1 MKIRY
6 MMMLF
11 ALLLSSSC
19 TDQLELIPPSNATT
33 IVFYKSESDFLQAI
47 NSVYADLKSYPT
59 RVLDLSETRSD
70 NIYGVSDD
78 GKRYWDEINNF
89 SPGLA
94 ANSKVLSSWSDNY
107 SGIFKANTLLDQL
120 SKNGAEVLNEPL
132 RLRLEAEGRFLRAFY
147 YFDLVRSFGKVP
159 LIDRVMTAVEAENTS
174 QSKAEDIYALII
186 EDLKFAS
193 ENLPEAYN
201 ANMVGHAT
209 RYAAKGILALVY
221 MTRSGP
227 SYGIEGPGLGTDEWS
242 LAATLLDDIIKS
254 EKFRLLD
261 TYDEIFAYDNENN
274 AEVIFDVQYISG
286 GLGLGGEYP
295 SLFLPDLYVQ
305 QIAGF
310 AGGVMV
316 RPPSADLLSTYPA
329 EDNRKTFAVQEGYTV
344 GGRYD
349 ARPLLVKYIDAAKR
363 GTRWTDWPL
372 NFIVLRYTDIV
383 LLRAE
388 CTLNGASGSQEDVI
402 TFVND
407 VKRRANIPL
416 VTAVDLDGLLAER
429 RREFIGEGLRW
440 HDLVRSGKA
449 IDLLN
454 RWSTIEDN
462 EGAMNQMKADYI
474 IYPIPQTELN
484 INPDLYEQ
492 NEGYN

>member
-1 MKIRY
+1 MAVI
-6 MMMLF
+6 
-11 ALLLSSSC
+11 C
-19 TDQLELIPPSNATT
+19 VITW
-33 IVFYKSESDFLQAI
+33 
-47 NSVYADLKSYPT
+47 
-59 RVLDLSETRSD
+59 
-70 NIYGVSDD
+70 GV
-78 GKRYWDEINNF
+78 R
-89 SPGLA
+89 
-94 ANSKVLSSWSDNY
+94 
-107 SGIFKANTLLDQL
+107 T
-120 SKNGAEVLNEPL
+120 
-132 RLRLEAEGRFLRAFY
+132 
-147 YFDLVRSFGKVP
+147 
-159 LIDRVMTAVEAENTS
+159 
-174 QSKAEDIYALII
+174 EDIYALII

-295 SLFLPDLYVQ
+295 SLFLPDLFVQ

-329 EDNRKTFAVQEGYTV
+329 EDNRKTFAIQEGYTV

-484 INPDLYEQ
+484 INPGLYEQ